1 MEPAQISQ
9 VSALV
14 LTVQIHSG
22 DTDKLTAWLVKMMMR
37 AAKYPGFLSAEIIPS
52 ISKNDPQWF
61 LVEWFRTN
69 EDLSNWQSSSDRVE
83 LKEELSTFFAEG
95 SLTIKEE
102 ITNQAG
108 TRGSVATA
116 IITAIKPG
124 MEKEYQEWASRI
136 KIAQSKFPGYR
147 GTYFQPPMDNQ
158 IDNWTTLLRFDT
170 PANLDNW
177 FNSQERNALVLEGQQ
192 YVKSTDYHA
201 LPVSS
206 FPGWFPVDKKG
217 RPPSRWKTAMLVLLC
232 LYPLA
237 VLQLKY
243 VRPLLTALPSEIV
256 TFISNMTSV
265 MIMSWFLMPFAV
277 KQFDKWLY
285 PSESGTASTT
295 NKRGLAIIVFLYA
308 LEIVL
313 LLLLVH

>member
-1 MEPAQISQ
+1 MDSAQISK

-22 DTDKLTAWLVKMMMR
+22 DTDKLTAWLVKMMMG

-52 ISKNDPQWF
+52 ISENDPQWF

-69 EDLSNWQSSSDRVE
+69 EDLFNWQASSDRVQ
-83 LKEELSTFFAEG
+83 LKEELSTLFAEG
-95 SLTIKEE
+95 SLTLKEE
-102 ITNQAG
+102 ITEQAG

-124 MEKEYQEWASRI
+124 KEKEYQEWASRI

-147 GTYFQPPMDNQ
+147 GTYFQPPMDNR

-177 FNSQERNALVLEGQQ
+177 FNSKERNELVLEGQQ

-217 RPPSRWKTAMLVLLC
+217 RPPARWKTAMLVLLC
-232 LYPLA
+232 LYPMA
-237 VLQLKY
+237 VLQFKY
-243 VRPLLTALPSEIV
+243 VRPLLEALPSEIV
-256 TFISNMTSV
+256 TFLSNLASV

-285 PSESGTASTT
+285 PSETGVSANAKGF
-295 NKRGLAIIVFLYA
+295 AIILALYTI
-308 LEIVL
+308 EIA
-313 LLLLVH
+313 LLLVLVH

>member
-22 DTDKLTAWLVKMMMR
+22 DSDKLTAWLVKMMMR
-37 AAKYPGFLSAEIIPS
+37 AADYPGFLSAEIIPS

-69 EDLSNWQSSSDRVE
+69 EDLSNWQTSPNRVQ
-83 LKEELSTFFAEG
+83 LKDELSALFAEG
-95 SLTIKEE
+95 SLTLKEE
-102 ITNQAG
+102 ITDQAG

-124 MEKEYQEWASRI
+124 KEKEYQEWASRI
-136 KIAQSKFPGYR
+136 KVAQSKFPGYR
-147 GTYFQPPMDNQ
+147 GTYFQPPMDSHV
-158 IDNWTTLLRFDT
+158 DNWTTLLRFDT

-177 FNSQERNALVLEGQQ
+177 FNSKERNELVLEGQQ
-192 YVKSTDYHA
+192 YVKSTGYHA
-201 LPVSS
+201 LPVAS

-217 RPPSRWKTAMLVLLC
+217 IPPSRWKTAMLVLLC

-243 VRPLLTALPSEIV
+243 VRPLLTAFPSEIV
-256 TFISNMTSV
+256 TFISNLTNV

-285 PSESGTASTT
+285 PSETGASA
-295 NKRGLAIIVFLYA
+295 NAKGLAIIIALYA
-308 LEIVL
+308 MEIA
-313 LLLLVH
+313 LLLVLVH